1 MKKEVLKYLAIF
13 FEMGTVIFLV
23 AGLFLMFRTFKYVE
37 VEGIVTR
44 VGNEKTVLGFRNDYL
59 VIEYNVKGEDYKYY
73 RSTNLF
79 NNKKIGD
86 SYKILYDKNDPN
98 IMRADY
104 HMILFYELGLFSL
117 IMALFMN
124 YFKNEED

>member
-23 AGLFLMFRTFKYVE
+23 AGLFLMFRTFKYGE

-44 VGNEKTVLGFRNDYL
+44 IGNEKTVLGFRNDYL